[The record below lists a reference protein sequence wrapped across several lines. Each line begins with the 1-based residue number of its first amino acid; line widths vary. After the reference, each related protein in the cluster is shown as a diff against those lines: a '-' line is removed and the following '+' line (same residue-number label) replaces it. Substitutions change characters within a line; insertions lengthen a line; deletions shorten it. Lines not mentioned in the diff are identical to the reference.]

1 MIQHLP
7 LLLLLLISV
16 CAELNEFRDSTSHN
30 LRWKK
35 VSVYNPRQ
43 KKNIIEP
50 TSYNLLSG
58 HTLGILGPS
67 GSGKSTFLTA
77 LAGILPSST
86 LTSSGDV
93 TIYTSQNND
102 QNNAKTPPLR
112 HLQLADVAFLA
123 QDDSFFSMLTV
134 RETLETEEELQFKR
148 NKDYRKIAEKNRRN
162 VINALGLNK
171 LLNRRVGD
179 RRLGGTTNQNGL
191 SGGERRRL
199 SVAVEMIG
207 DVKVILA
214 DEPTTGLDSSQ
225 AQKVVHKIADIAKTK
240 GITAILALHA
250 PRGSI
255 YELLDDVFLLAP
267 NGIPIFIGPAASAC
281 QYFARLGHK
290 CPPNSNIAEFLI
302 DLVSVDTEDE
312 EQATTDLARIQE
324 LAVAF
329 RKEEA
334 RRQGKEE
341 ARRQGNEKG
350 ETREEGA
357 EACVTKHK
365 HRSRRRLSFLKRV
378 AVLVKRSF
386 RQNFRDTAV
395 NGLRL
400 GACGILSF
408 VFSAIFGENLKGE
421 PTAKSVADRTALL
434 SYAVINMAMM
444 SLMKTLDLFG
454 KEKPVVMRERMR
466 GHYGGTE
473 YIVAKVIAEVPL
485 DASFSIVFATL
496 LKKYTN
502 LNVPTTRLAATLGMT
517 TICTDLLGFAVGSVC
532 STGDAALAVGTPLMI
547 IYMVLGIIN
556 PAGATKNG
564 NDSLPWFL
572 KLLKYAS
579 PIRWAIE
586 SLCCAEF
593 RGLKLSRKGRPSMG
607 ALALVNSG
615 DQVLEALGLG
625 DKEWISG
632 IKKLA
637 KLGGI
642 ELLISIC
649 AQHIFATTHSG

>member
-1 MIQHLP
+1 M
-7 LLLLLLISV
+7 
-16 CAELNEFRDSTSHN
+16 
-30 LRWKK
+30 
-35 VSVYNPRQ
+35 
-43 KKNIIEP
+43 
-50 TSYNLLSG
+50 
-58 HTLGILGPS
+58 GILGPS
-67 GSGKSTFLTA
+67 GSGKSTFLRT
-77 LAGILPSST
+77 LAGILPSSS
-86 LTSSGDV
+86 LTSTGDV
-93 TIYTSQNND
+93 KLKQSTET
-102 QNNAKTPPLR
+102 R
-112 HLQLADVAFLA
+112 HLELADVAFLA
-123 QDDSFFSMLTV
+123 QEDSFFSMLTV
-134 RETLETEEELQFKR
+134 QEILDDEEQFQFKSSF
-148 NKDYRKIAEKNRRN
+148 RKTAEENRRK

-179 RRLGGTTNQNGL
+179 RRVGGTTNQ
-191 SGGERRRL
+191 
-199 SVAVEMIG
+199 
-207 DVKVILA
+207 VILA
-214 DEPTTGLDSSQ
+214 DEPTTGLDASQ
-225 AQKVVHKIADIAKTK
+225 AQKVVRKIADIAKTK

-250 PRGSI
+250 PRGSV
-255 YELLDDVFLLAP
+255 YDLLDDVFLLAP
-267 NGIPIFIGPAASAC
+267 NGLPIFIGPASSAC
-281 QYFARLGHK
+281 AYFERLGHL

-302 DLVSVDTEDE
+302 DLVSVDTEDH
-312 EQATTDLARIQE
+312 EQASADQARILE
-324 LAVAF
+324 LAAAF

-334 RRQGKEE
+334 RRQAKEKRE
-341 ARRQGNEKG
+341 SG
-350 ETREEGA
+350 EEGA
-357 EACVTKHK
+357 EACVTKH
-365 HRSRRRLSFLKRV
+365 RTSRRRLSFLKRV
-378 AVLVKRSF
+378 AVLIKRSF

-408 VFSAIFGENLKGE
+408 IFSAIFGENLKGE

-473 YIVAKVIAEVPL
+473 YLIAKVIAEVPL
-485 DASFSIVFATL
+485 DASFSIAFATL
-496 LKKYTN
+496 LKSSTN

-517 TICTDLLGFAVGSVC
+517 TICTDLLGFAVGSIS
-532 STGDAALAVGTPLMI
+532 STSEAALAVGTPLMI

-625 DKEWISG
+625 DKEWIGG
-632 IKKLA
+632 ITKLA

-642 ELLISIC
+642 ELLISIG
-649 AQHIFATTHSG
+649 AQYIFQ

>member
-1 MIQHLP
+1 MSKASHESP
-7 LLLLLLISV
+7 FSLL
-16 CAELNEFRDSTSHN
+16 R
-30 LRWKK
+30 
-35 VSVYNPRQ
+35 
-43 KKNIIEP
+43 P
-50 TSYNLLSG
+50 TS
-58 HTLGILGPS
+58 
-67 GSGKSTFLTA
+67 LTA
-77 LAGILPSST
+77 L
-86 LTSSGDV
+86 
-93 TIYTSQNND
+93 
-102 QNNAKTPPLR
+102 
-112 HLQLADVAFLA
+112 
-123 QDDSFFSMLTV
+123 
-134 RETLETEEELQFKR
+134 
-148 NKDYRKIAEKNRRN
+148 
-162 VINALGLNK
+162 
-171 LLNRRVGD
+171 
-179 RRLGGTTNQNGL
+179 
-191 SGGERRRL
+191 
-199 SVAVEMIG
+199 
-207 DVKVILA
+207 
-214 DEPTTGLDSSQ
+214 
-225 AQKVVHKIADIAKTK
+225 
-240 GITAILALHA
+240 
-250 PRGSI
+250 
-255 YELLDDVFLLAP
+255 
-267 NGIPIFIGPAASAC
+267 PA
-281 QYFARLGHK
+281 
-290 CPPNSNIAEFLI
+290 
-302 DLVSVDTEDE
+302 
-312 EQATTDLARIQE
+312 
-324 LAVAF
+324 
-329 RKEEA
+329 
-334 RRQGKEE
+334 
-341 ARRQGNEKG
+341 
-350 ETREEGA
+350 
-357 EACVTKHK
+357 ACVTKHK

-607 ALALVNSG
+607 GKKRSDEGKVCTLLDGSWDGVQFVIHVPLTPSIITVPRPSQPWHWSIREIKFWKRSDLGIRSG
-615 DQVLEALGLG
+615 VVGL
-625 DKEWISG
+625 KN
-632 IKKLA
+632 
-637 KLGGI
+637 
-642 ELLISIC
+642 
-649 AQHIFATTHSG
+649 